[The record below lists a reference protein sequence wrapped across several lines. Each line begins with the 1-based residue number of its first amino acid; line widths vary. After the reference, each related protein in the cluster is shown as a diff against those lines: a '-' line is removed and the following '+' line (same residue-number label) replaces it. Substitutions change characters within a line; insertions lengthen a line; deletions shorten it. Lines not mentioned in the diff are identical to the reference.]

1 MKKLLVATS
10 NPHKLKEMKQL
21 LEGLPYDVLSMKDI
35 DINIIMPEE
44 DGDTFRDNAYIK
56 AKGVYKQIVEKY
68 PDMWVLA
75 DDSGMSVDALGDA
88 PGVHSA
94 RYKGLSTPEERLK
107 EVLREM
113 EDVPWENR
121 TAHFITVMCLIT
133 DFAEVFTEGIV
144 NGYIALEP
152 KGENGFGYDPIFYY
166 PPLDKTYAQMGA
178 EEKNSVSHRGIASR
192 KMKVVL
198 EKFAR

>member
-1 MKKLLVATS
+1 MRRLLVATS
-10 NPHKLKEMKQL
+10 NPHKLREMKQL
-21 LEGLPYDVLSMKDI
+21 LEGLPYDVLSLSDVDVDI
-35 DINIIMPEE
+35 LMPEE

-56 AKGVYKQIVEKY
+56 ARGVYDQIVEKY

-75 DDSGMSVDALGDA
+75 DDSGMSVDALGGA

-94 RYKGLSTPEERLK
+94 RYKGLPTPEERLE

-113 EDVPWENR
+113 KDVQWENR

-144 NGYIALEP
+144 DGYITFEP
-152 KGENGFGYDPIFYY
+152 KGNSGFGYDPIFYY
-166 PPLDKTYAQMGA
+166 PPLDKTYAQMSA
-178 EEKNSVSHRGIASR
+178 EEKNSISHRGIASR